1 MFAATAYNIARFIN
15 YNLHCAFY
23 TLNSRQK
30 QKLYTPHSTV
40 VDCTLYTPYF
50 PLDTPHTLHFT
61 FYTLHSARYTFYIP
75 HSSCTS
81 MIFSCQFHIL
91 TCCFS
96 LVGPRLSR
104 HHCWAP
110 VCSAVLFCH
119 LVIVYSNCIT
129 NGTSVFSHYGATLP
143 RNFQKQMFAAFRER
157 CHRATNALL
166 NLLHVHKRFFRS
178 WGTRSPNQTAA
189 RRGFI
194 FHSLQFLKTLSKMY
208 GAFVFSRSGLPLLYL
223 KQSSGNTYH
232 CLPSKLEKNLVLQK

>member
-1 MFAATAYNIARFIN
+1 MLRCCNVALTRCTVIKKMFAATAYNIARFIN

-61 FYTLHSARYTFYIP
+61 FYILHSARYTFYIP

-143 RNFQKQMFAAFRER
+143 RNFQKQMFAAFQER

-166 NLLHVHKRFFRS
+166 TSCMCINGFFVPGVQGR
-178 WGTRSPNQTAA
+178 QTKPPLE
-189 RRGFI
+189 GVSFFI
-194 FHSLQFLKTLSKMY
+194 PYNF
-208 GAFVFSRSGLPLLYL
+208 
-223 KQSSGNTYH
+223 
-232 CLPSKLEKNLVLQK
+232 